1 MWTPEDFPGADHV
14 PWQLLIRARFVYQ
27 IDAIIAS
34 QVVRAL
40 AEVLPAKAAVELS
53 HAAARVVAD
62 VPRDKAAPETTARAL
77 AAYDDFWD
85 WCGTK
90 WPRWPFPP
98 RRFEDF
104 FDPFAIVTIEK
115 AREFIGAGSP
125 ELQKGLGAALDE
137 VAGSLGR

>member
-1 MWTPEDFPGADHV
+1 MWTPEDFPGADKV

-27 IDAIIAS
+27 IDAVIAS

-40 AEVLPAKAAVELS
+40 AEVLPSKAAVELS
-53 HAAARVVAD
+53 HAAARAVASA
-62 VPRDKAAPETTARAL
+62 PRDKAAPESGVRAL
-77 AAYDDFWD
+77 AAFDDFWD

-98 RRFEDF
+98 RRFEEL
-104 FDPFAIVTIEK
+104 FDPIAFITIDK
-115 AREFIGAGSP
+115 AREFLAAGSP

-137 VAGSLGR
+137 LTGSFGR